1 MYFCST
7 EDVKKDPEVEI
18 RRSFM
23 KSSAPVS
30 DAVLECVVGDLSPG
44 EVCITFQANN
54 VDISDLD
61 CVDSAPSNNSW
72 SLIRNFTIPSSNQTT
87 ENNFTCKVHSAF
99 KEWTSKPTGHIFDNA
114 SSELVVGPK
123 VVQSS
128 SEYQKLLCSATGFYP
143 KIEWLPQS
151 SVKASNSTITLM
163 QDGHVKVYSEILVP
177 QDEWNK
183 GVNFTCLVTDGTN
196 KETVEKNTSICSAPD
211 ITIVSWLVD
220 GQSEPTTTPHKDLSN
235 NTVSYLT
242 VSTKDWLKKT
252 IVCIAQHPCFSNESR
267 ENQAEDVKKDPEV
280 EIRRS
285 FMKSSAPVSDAV
297 LECVVGDLS
306 PGEVC
311 ITFQA
316 NNVDISDLDCVDSA
330 PSNNSWSLIRN
341 FTIPSSNQ
349 TTENNFTCKVH
360 RAFKEWTSKPT
371 GHIFDNA
378 SSELVVG
385 PKVVQSSSE
394 YQKLLCS
401 ATGFY
406 PKIQWLPQSSVKAS
420 NSTVTLMQDGH
431 VKVYSEILVPQDEWN
446 KGVNYTCLVTDG
458 TNKETVEKNTSIC
471 SAPDITI
478 VSWLVDGQS
487 EPTTT
492 PHKDLSNN
500 TVSYLTVS
508 TKDWLKKTIVCFAQ
522 HPCFS
527 NESRE
532 NQAED
537 VKKDP
542 EVEIRRSFMKSSAP
556 VSDAVLECVVGDLS
570 PGEVC
575 ITFQAN
581 NVDISDLD
589 CVDSAPS
596 NNSWSLIRNFTIPSS
611 NQTTENNFTCK
622 VHRAFKEWTSKPTG
636 HIFDNASSE
645 LVVGPKVVQSSS
657 EYQKL
662 LCSATGFYPK
672 IQWLPQS
679 SVKASNS
686 TVTLMQDGHV
696 KVYSEILVPQDEWN
710 KGVNYTC
717 LVTDG
722 TNKETV
728 EKNTSI
734 CSAPEYTVVSWL
746 VDGQSEPT
754 TTPHK
759 DLSNNTVSYLT
770 VSTKD
775 WLKKTIVC
783 FAQHPCFSNES
794 HENQAE
800 NVKKDPEVE
809 IRRSFMKSSAP
820 VGGAVLECVVGD
832 LSPGEVCITFQAN
845 NVDISDLDCVDSA
858 PSNNS
863 WSLIRNFTIP
873 SSNQTTENN
882 FTCKVHSAFKEWT
895 SKPTGHIFDNASS
908 ELVVGPKVVQSSS
921 EYQKLLCSATGFYP
935 KIQWLPQSSVKA
947 SNSTVTLMQDGHVK
961 VYSEILVPQDEW
973 NKGVNYTCLVTDGT
987 NREPVEK
994 NTSICSVIAPSSQ
1007 QADVFLLGPP
1017 LSFASSDLN
1026 LTCIVIGQ
1034 NVEYFIFQWKV
1045 NGNNSDGID
1054 QAPVQHLNGTQ
1065 SKVNLLKVSVNTWNS
1080 HALITCEVKHL
1091 CSVDTQKQRILKT
1104 RDPKQPTVR
1113 ILRPS
1118 DSDLSGGKISSLV
1131 CFISDFFPSDI
1142 LVEWKLNGKQLSR
1155 SQFSNSPLVALS
1167 SGGFSM
1173 HSALIL
1179 PGEQQKD
1186 GIYSCEV
1193 SHESS
1198 QKPINATLENL
1209 YASLHHSAPS
1219 AELLQ
1224 GADGLMCLVSGF
1236 SPSSINIT
1244 WFMGMT
1250 EMSEQNK
1257 TKLAKYP
1264 DGKFLIQSHL
1274 PLKPSDWAPGEVY
1287 TCRVTHVTGT
1297 QWFNIS
1303 KNSVISEEAIF
1314 MNEIKPEFIPQ
1325 DTVGEVWNMACAF
1338 LILFLLALVYGC
1350 TVTLVK
1356 VKSE

>member
-1 MYFCST
+1 PVSGTNRMLQNKEVEKTFTYISQLNISYSHDYKNYTCYANHNSKVYQQDYNRCT

-196 KETVEKNTSICSAPD
+196 KETVEKNTSICSAHCFIKPSIQIKTNPLRDIIKTGNVTLSCVVKAPD

-471 SAPDITI
+471 SAHCFIKPSIQIKTNPLRDIIKTGNVTLSCVVKAPDITI

-734 CSAPEYTVVSWL
+734 CSAHCLIKPSIQIKTNPLKDIIKTGNVTLSCVVKAPEYTVVSWL

-832 LSPGEVCITFQAN
+832 LSP
-845 NVDISDLDCVDSA
+845 
-858 PSNNS
+858 
-863 WSLIRNFTIP
+863 
-873 SSNQTTENN
+873 
-882 FTCKVHSAFKEWT
+882 
-895 SKPTGHIFDNASS
+895 DNASS

-994 NTSICSVIAPSSQ
+994 NTSIC
-1007 QADVFLLGPP
+1007 
-1017 LSFASSDLN
+1017 
-1026 LTCIVIGQ
+1026 
-1034 NVEYFIFQWKV
+1034 
-1045 NGNNSDGID
+1045 
-1054 QAPVQHLNGTQ
+1054 
-1065 SKVNLLKVSVNTWNS
+1065 
-1080 HALITCEVKHL
+1080 
-1091 CSVDTQKQRILKT
+1091 
-1104 RDPKQPTVR
+1104 
-1113 ILRPS
+1113 
-1118 DSDLSGGKISSLV
+1118 
-1131 CFISDFFPSDI
+1131 
-1142 LVEWKLNGKQLSR
+1142 
-1155 SQFSNSPLVALS
+1155 